1 MTRAWGVTTLR
12 ILDTLEQIG
21 PMTRSEM
28 CRHLNLTREEGSAIF
43 SRLSRPTLR
52 PVGQKR
58 IYIQAWRYDDEGGRH
73 YPRAVYALGDL
84 PDKPKPRVDRKAVR
98 RRSRQRVKTRRLVN
112 VLLIGATRKQQ
123 KAFIE
128 RLRGTK

>member
-12 ILDTLEQIG
+12 ILDALEQIG

-28 CRHLNLTREEGSAIF
+28 CRHLSLTREKCAAVF
-43 SRLSRPTLR
+43 SRLLRPTLR
-52 PVGQKR
+52 PVGPKR
-58 IYIQAWRYDDEGGRH
+58 IYVQSWRYDDEDGRY
-73 YPRAVYALGDL
+73 YPRAVYAIGDM
-84 PDKPKPRVDRKAVR
+84 PDKPKPKVNRNRVR
-98 RRSRQRVKTRRLVN
+98 RRSRQRIKARRLVN